1 MTTTIIARRTNHT
14 IMKIKI
20 IVRKRRRSDV
30 VAKDAF
36 KSRPP
41 QTLGGAAPL
50 RLQLVVDVDAVQQH
64 LQRPHHTGVDVVEA
78 DQVGTAAVGA
88 LGVGR
93 GVKSLCLSCLM
104 VCMLLSVCLYF
115 YLPIFIS
122 AVCFLLLFY
131 LQQDK

>member
-20 IVRKRRRSDV
+20 IVRKRRRRSDV

-88 LGVGR
+88 LGG
-93 GVKSLCLSCLM
+93 GG
-104 VCMLLSVCLYF
+104 
-115 YLPIFIS
+115 
-122 AVCFLLLFY
+122 
-131 LQQDK
+131 

>member
-88 LGVGR
+88 LGVG
-93 GVKSLCLSCLM
+93 GGG
-104 VCMLLSVCLYF
+104 
-115 YLPIFIS
+115 
-122 AVCFLLLFY
+122 
-131 LQQDK
+131 